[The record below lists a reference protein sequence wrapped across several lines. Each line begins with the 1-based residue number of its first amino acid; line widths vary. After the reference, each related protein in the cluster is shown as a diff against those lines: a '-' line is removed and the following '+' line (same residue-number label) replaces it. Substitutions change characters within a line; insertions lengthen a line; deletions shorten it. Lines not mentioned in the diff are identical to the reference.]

1 MRISRA
7 PLEVLLLC
15 LLAPTLQLPAQ
26 SIILPKISF
35 TGAAAYSQADLLTV
49 SGLKPGATSTPAAIQ
64 AGAQRI
70 SDTGLFADIRFES
83 TAAGLI
89 FHLKPMPA
97 ENILPAQF
105 TNFIWWKP
113 AELTAELKS
122 RVPLFIGA
130 VPPDGKMQDQ
140 VIAALKAL
148 LAERKI
154 TAEVVAMPS
163 VPTGGGT
170 PTAIT
175 FAIDTPKVVVRSLT
189 LQQVSPTMQPKLA
202 AAIKNLADKPYVE
215 TVTTKSI
222 SDQIGDVYRN
232 NGYLDIALTSLTHAD
247 PQITPDAINLDLT
260 ATFNEGEPYHL
271 TSLTWAGSEVMS
283 TETFNKFAKLKPED
297 IASQLALRQSLA
309 ALGRAYFAKGFQD
322 AKIQA
327 PATIDRATHH
337 VAYTVTVVPG
347 PQYHLHTIKVI
358 GLTDEQRKQF
368 DAAWHMNAGD
378 LYDTT
383 YMTGFL
389 TNKDTPPLLHG
400 ISATYRAVSDPDT
413 HFVDLAITFVKGG
426 TLIEVH

>member
-15 LLAPTLQLPAQ
+15 LLAPALQLPAQ

-35 TGAAAYSQADLLTV
+35 TGAPAYSQADLLAV

-64 AGAQRI
+64 AAAQRI

-83 TAAGLI
+83 TSAGLI

-97 ENILPAQF
+97 ENVLPAQF

-113 AELTAELKS
+113 AELTAALHA

-130 VPPDGKMQDQ
+130 VPPDGTMQDQ

-148 LAERKI
+148 LAERKV

-170 PTAIT
+170 PTAIAFT
-175 FAIDTPKVVVRSLT
+175 IDTPKVVVHSLT
-189 LQQVSPTMQPKLA
+189 LAQTSPAMQPKLA
-202 AAIKNLADKPYVE
+202 TAIKNLTAKPYIE
-215 TVTTKSI
+215 ADTSKSI

-232 NGYLDIALTSLTHAD
+232 NGYLDIALTSLTHTD
-247 PQITPDAINLDLT
+247 LQITPDAINLDLT
-260 ATFNEGEPYHL
+260 ATFTEGEPYRL
-271 TSLTWAGSEVMS
+271 TSLTWPGSEVMS
-283 TETFNKFAKLKPED
+283 AEVFNKFAKLKPED
-297 IASQLALRQSLA
+297 TASQLALRESLA
-309 ALGRAYFAKGFQD
+309 ALSRAYFAKGFQD

-327 PATIDRATHH
+327 PPIIDRTTHH

-368 DAAWHMNAGD
+368 DAAWHMNPGD

-389 TNKDTPPLLHG
+389 TRRETPQALLG
-400 ISATYRAVSDPDT
+400 MSATYRAVSDPDT
-413 HFVDLAITFVKGG
+413 HLVDLAITFVKGG
-426 TLIEVH
+426 NLVEVH